1 MLDNLMGTGA
11 SLSLVALLVALVCLW
26 VAAVRSI
33 LRDPGLSNEG
43 KVGWMIAVF
52 VAPFLGV
59 IAWYAT
65 RSWTRS

>member
-11 SLSLVALLVALVCLW
+11 SLSLVALLVA
-26 VAAVRSI
+26 
-33 LRDPGLSNEG
+33 
-43 KVGWMIAVF
+43 
-52 VAPFLGV
+52 PFLGV

>member
-1 MLDNLMGTGA
+1 MFENGAVIALM
-11 SLSLVALLVALVCLW
+11 VLLIVLVCLW

-33 LRDPGLSNEG
+33 VQDNRLSAEA
-43 KVGWMIAVF
+43 KVGWIIAVL

-65 RSWTRS
+65 RSWNRSA

>member
-33 LRDPGLSNEG
+33 LRDPYLSDEG